1 MSAPVSKEF
10 ARLMSRA
17 NSAMVHGRP
26 ADSRLTKAERA
37 RLARLLSEARK
48 HVQRKRD
55 SKLFEYC
62 GARFRLMTFNGWLI
76 VMAWNGR
83 PLAGPVRI
91 DRRCL
96 TPSTSRGHDS
106 TCLQTTGNG
115 RRGPYDEGGRIR
127 HPGGFFTSTACAAF
141 SMAGRVGKPQGLPV
155 PLSRS
160 ANPASARHPFVA
172 EGGGIQTADKGASA
186 MRHTA
191 PGTPAHALPL
201 SHRLSVYRALRLIV
215 GPARAFR
222 LTLGRA

>member
-17 NSAMVHGRP
+17 NSAMVHERP

-96 TPSTSRGHDS
+96 TPSTNRAHDS
-106 TCLQTTGNG
+106 PRLQTTGNG
-115 RRGPYDEGGRIR
+115 IGVPNSQADE
-127 HPGGFFTSTACAAF
+127 PPQLSGFFTSFAWPPYERVVWGAARLT
-141 SMAGRVGKPQGLPV
+141 GPVTGTPTHTV
-155 PLSRS
+155 PLTPIGVGERKTKPLHRS
-160 ANPASARHPFVA
+160 TS
-172 EGGGIQTADKGASA
+172 
-186 MRHTA
+186 
-191 PGTPAHALPL
+191 HA
-201 SHRLSVYRALRLIV
+201 
-215 GPARAFR
+215 
-222 LTLGRA
+222 